1 MDNTLNIATKMFA
14 EATTADRAVP
24 EDVAI
29 APPILYF
36 VAIDSQYLR
45 LPAP

>member
-1 MDNTLNIATKMFA
+1 MDNTINIATKMFA

-36 VAIDSQYLR
+36 VAIDSQYLL